1 MNYKYSIISL
11 LLAFSLTTA
20 YAQDIHFSQFSET
33 PQLINP
39 GATGVYDGYARA
51 ILNYKNQ
58 WLAMGN
64 SFNTLA
70 GSFDLPVLA
79 KKANK
84 AHIGAGLNF
93 FSDKAGD
100 AKVGLTEVALSF
112 SGILPVTRLS
122 VLSIGISVGGAQHKA
137 DYSALRWGD
146 QYDGKGFD
154 NNINP
159 NEPVAFTSAFYTD
172 LSAGVYYEYYSGK
185 NTMERNEQ
193 KRLAVGFAYFHM
205 NRPEQQYFSAV
216 EKLYGKYVVN
226 INGFFDVTGTSV
238 SIVPSFVCFVQGKSN
253 EFNVGALVRY
263 RFRNATKVT
272 GFVSESAIS
281 IGAHYR
287 FSDALIPQVNFEMS
301 NFSIGI
307 CYDINTS
314 SYSTVSHHNGG
325 AELSVKYLIARGAK
339 WQER

>member
-1 MNYKYSIISL
+1 MKKIYSIIVTL
-11 LLAFSLTTA
+11 FVFSVA
-20 YAQDIHFSQFSET
+20 VAQDIHFSQFTET
-33 PQLINP
+33 PQLVNP
-39 GATGVYDGYARA
+39 GATGVYDGA
-51 ILNYKNQ
+51 IRGIINYKNQ
-58 WLAMGN
+58 WMAMGN
-64 SFNTLA
+64 SFNTVA
-70 GSFDLPVLA
+70 ASVDAPIVG

-84 AHIGAGLNF
+84 AHLGLGLNL

-100 AKVGLTEVALSF
+100 AKVGLTEVAVCV

-122 VLSIGISVGGAQHKA
+122 VISVGLSAGGAQHKA

-193 KRLAVGFAYFHM
+193 KRLAIGFAYYHM
-205 NRPEQQYFSAV
+205 NQPEQQYFSAT
-216 EKLYGKYVVN
+216 EKLYGKAVVN
-226 INGFFDVTGTSV
+226 INGYLDLSGS
-238 SIVPSFVCFVQGKSN
+238 SISIIPSFVCFIQGKSN
-253 EFNVGALVRY
+253 EFNVGAMIRH
-263 RFRNATKVT
+263 RFKNATKVT
-272 GFVSESAIS
+272 GYISESGIS

-287 FSDALIPQVNFEMS
+287 FGDAFIPQVNYEIA

-307 CYDINTS
+307 SFDVNTS
-314 SYSTVSHHNGG
+314 SYSTVSNHNGG
-325 AELSVKYLIARGAK
+325 AEISLKYQLTRGAK
-339 WQER
+339 WQQK